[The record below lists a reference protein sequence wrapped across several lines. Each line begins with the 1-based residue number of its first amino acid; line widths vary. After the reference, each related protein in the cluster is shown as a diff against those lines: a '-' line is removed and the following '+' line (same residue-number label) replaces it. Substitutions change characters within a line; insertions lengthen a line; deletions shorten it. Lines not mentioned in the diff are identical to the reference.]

1 MVEKNKAVYLTKRW
15 DTRAHPKPK
24 PVETARTSDDE
35 RRIQR
40 SALVPLAW
48 PLAMTKYREE
58 LRRVNRS
65 PLADVQ
71 DHRGRITCSSEY
83 LLSASACIL
92 ELIAHLDAVVLM
104 LL

>member
-1 MVEKNKAVYLTKRW
+1 MVEKNEAVYLKKRW
-15 DTRAHPKPK
+15 DTRAHPKP
-24 PVETARTSDDE
+24 VETARRSDD

-40 SALVPLAW
+40 SALAPLAW
-48 PLAMTKYREE
+48 PQAMTKYLEE
-58 LRRVNRS
+58 LRRVNRL